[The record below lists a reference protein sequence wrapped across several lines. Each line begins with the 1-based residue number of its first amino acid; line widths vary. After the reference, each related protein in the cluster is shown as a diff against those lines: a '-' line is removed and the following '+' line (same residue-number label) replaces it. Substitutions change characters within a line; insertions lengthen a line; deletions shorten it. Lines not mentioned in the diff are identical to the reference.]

1 LGPVRT
7 FDLQTNPQLGLLVE
21 MLRSLSVAEKPNE
34 VLSAFARGY
43 WRLRPIH
50 YMLSLS
56 TRDLPPGAYRIT
68 RSIDVAAV
76 LEGKARPDGM
86 VPPLAELPVR
96 TGGWIGEMIA
106 DGRPKLI
113 QDLEVSGDPV
123 IGDLVKEMG
132 SAVVIP
138 LFDRGE
144 PRYWTLQFRKGQEA
158 FSVEELE
165 HAAIVSNLVGG
176 TNTRLLLMEQVN
188 ELNRALRVQFEDV
201 AKVQRSLLPKRIP
214 QVPGLEIATSYL
226 TSDQAGG
233 DYYDF
238 FTFDDG
244 TVGFLIADVSG
255 HGAAAA
261 TIMAMLHGILHAYTG
276 GVIAAGEARK
286 PEKVLQYANS
296 RLFEAGLEGNFVTAF
311 FAVYDPR
318 TGALTYA
325 RSGHNPPLLKD
336 GRTGEVTHLDGEGA
350 PPLGLFEPYEVTCA
364 TVTLRPNDTVIL
376 YTDGIT
382 EAFSAA
388 REMFGPGR
396 LDAALEKCS
405 GAPDCVVDSVHTA
418 LYQHTGSMTR
428 ADDQTLVAIR
438 YTGRT

>member
-1 LGPVRT
+1 VQT
-7 FDLQTNPQLGLLVE
+7 IDLQAKPRLDVLIR
-21 MLRSLSVAEKPNE
+21 MLKTLSTAETPSE

-43 WRLRPIH
+43 WVLRPIQ
-50 YMLSLS
+50 YMVSIS

-68 RSIDVAAV
+68 RSIDVEEV
-76 LEGKARPDGM
+76 LAGRARADGT
-86 VPPLAELPVR
+86 VPARESIPVQS
-96 TGGWIGEMIA
+96 GGFIGEVIA
-106 DGRPKLI
+106 DGRPKVI
-113 QDLEVSGDPV
+113 TELELRGDPV
-123 IGDLVKEMG
+123 LGDLLEPMG
-132 SAVVIP
+132 SALVIP
-138 LFDRGE
+138 LYDEGE
-144 PRYWTLQFRKGQEA
+144 PRYWTLQFRRARGA
-158 FSVEELE
+158 FSAEELE
-165 HAAIVSNLVGG
+165 QAAIVANLVGG
-176 TNTRLLLMEQVN
+176 TNTRLLLMQQVSQ
-188 ELNRALRVQFEDV
+188 LNRALRAQFEDV

-214 QVPGLEIATSYL
+214 QIPGVEIATSYL

-238 FTFDDG
+238 FGFEDG
-244 TVGFLIADVSG
+244 TWGFLIADVSG

-276 GVIAAGEARK
+276 GVAKGEARR
-286 PEKVLQYANS
+286 PDRVLRYANQ

-311 FAVYDPR
+311 FAVYEPR
-318 TGALTYA
+318 TGTLTYA

-336 GRTGEVTHLDGEGA
+336 GATGAVTHLDGEGS

-364 TVTLRPNDTVIL
+364 SVSLRPNDTVIL

-388 REMFGPGR
+388 REMFGAGR
-396 LDAALEKCS
+396 LDAALEQCS

-438 YTGRT
+438 YVGGK